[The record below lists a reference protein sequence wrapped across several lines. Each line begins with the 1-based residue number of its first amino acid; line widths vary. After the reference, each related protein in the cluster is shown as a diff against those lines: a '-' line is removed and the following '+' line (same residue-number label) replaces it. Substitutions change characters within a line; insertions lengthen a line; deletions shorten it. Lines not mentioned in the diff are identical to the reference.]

1 MFQLFDLKNDSVNL
15 RSPSPD
21 VDGVSNSSYMYGNFR
36 TDGQPKVD
44 RSLPSIDDLAGVS
57 PPERKRKK
65 YKKFLEK

>member
-1 MFQLFDLKNDSVNL
+1 
-15 RSPSPD
+15 
-21 VDGVSNSSYMYGNFR
+21 MYGNFR